1 MKRRGFLAASLLT
14 PLGAMVATG
23 QAHAA
28 AGHVFSFAPDG
39 SAFLLDGKPFQIRG
53 GEMHPVRI
61 PRQYWRHRVQ
71 MAKAM
76 GLNTIG
82 VYLMWNYLEERPGHF
97 DLTTDRRDFAAF
109 LRICQEEGM
118 WVLLR
123 PGPYVCAEWDLGG
136 LPAWLLANDPVAL
149 RTSKDSR
156 YMAAV
161 RRYVKAIAPVV
172 KPLMADNGGPVLMVQ
187 VENEFGSYG
196 NETPHLT
203 DIRRMWLDEGITGPF
218 YTQDGLGQ
226 VQANRTVVPGGAIG
240 LSGGNAADIAKCR
253 ESFPKVP
260 ALSGELYPGWLTHWG
275 EPAMAGPT
283 NITGTLRGLM
293 DSGLSFNIYVLHGGT
308 NFGYWA
314 GANASNDG
322 SNYQPDV
329 TTYDYGAPITEQG
342 APAALYPA
350 YRDLISSYVGTLPPI
365 PAPIATIAQDGPTPV
380 PYASLWDN
388 LPAPLSTQD
397 VKPME
402 AYGQNS
408 GFMLYRKAV
417 ANGGALKITAVHDYA
432 TVYANGKYQ
441 GGISRTAVPAS
452 YAGPLKVTTGDSLTL
467 PTSPGT
473 VDILVEGLGRINF
486 GHGLVD
492 RKGITKQVSVA
503 GTQLTGWQTY
513 PLPVDE
519 AYVSGLKPVITAPD
533 RPGIFFKAT
542 LTLSTVGDTY
552 LDMSG
557 WTHGLVWVNGNNL
570 GRYWKIGPQQ
580 NLYCPGTW
588 LRKGANEI
596 VVLDLHQLEPKPI
609 PLRHTLSNNCVLVN
623 RRSGKALDVP
633 GGSTTQGTQLIQ
645 YAQHGGGNQQW
656 HLGDLGNGVSTI
668 TSAATGLVVDV
679 ADNSTADGAKIIQ
692 WSANGGVNQQWRLV
706 DAGSGHVKI
715 VSARSGK
722 LLSVAGDSTADS
734 APIVQQSD
742 TGSTSQHWKVTRV

>member
-14 PLGAMVATG
+14 PLGAMGATG
-23 QAHAA
+23 EAHAA
-28 AGHVFSFAPDG
+28 GQRFTFAANG
-39 SAFLLDGKPFQIRG
+39 SAFLLDGKPFQIRS

-82 VYLMWNYLEERPGHF
+82 VYLMWNYLEERQGRF

-109 LRICQEEGM
+109 IRICQEEGM

-136 LPAWLLANDPVAL
+136 LPAWLLADDPVAL
-149 RTSKDSR
+149 RTSKDAQ

-161 RRYVKAIAPVV
+161 RRYVKAIAPVA
-172 KPLMADNGGPVLMVQ
+172 KPLMIDNGGPVLMVQ

-196 NETPHLT
+196 NETAHLT
-203 DIRRMWLDEGITGPF
+203 DIRQMWLDDGITGPF
-218 YTQDGLGQ
+218 YTQDGLRQ
-226 VQANRTVVPGGAIG
+226 VEENRTVVPGGAIG
-240 LSGGNAADIAKCR
+240 LSGGTAADIARCR
-253 ESFPKVP
+253 ASFPAVP
-260 ALSGELYPGWLTHWG
+260 AMSGELYPGWLTHWG

-283 NITGTLRGLM
+283 DITGTLRGLM
-293 DSGLSFNIYVLHGGT
+293 DGNLSFNIYVLHGGT

-314 GANASNDG
+314 GANFDDKG
-322 SNYQPDV
+322 YQPDV
-329 TTYDYGAPITEQG
+329 TSYDYGAPITEQG

-350 YRDLISSYVGTLPPI
+350 YRDLIAGYVGTPPPI
-365 PAPIATIAQDGPTPV
+365 PAAIPTIAHDGVTPT

-388 LPAPLSTQD
+388 LPAKLDTRT

-417 ANGGALKITAVHDYA
+417 SSGGTLKVTAVHDYA
-432 TVYANGKYQ
+432 TVFANGTYQ
-441 GGISRTAVPAS
+441 GGISRTALPSS
-452 YAGPLKVTTGDSLTL
+452 YAGPLQVTTGDSLAL
-467 PTSPGT
+467 PNAVAT

-486 GHGLVD
+486 GHEIVD
-492 RKGITKQVSVA
+492 RKGITQQVSLA
-503 GTQLTGWQTY
+503 GTTLTGWQTY

-519 AYVSGLKPVITAPD
+519 AYVAALKPVISAPD

-552 LDMSG
+552 LDMTG

-580 NLYCPGTW
+580 NLFCPGTW
-588 LRKGANEI
+588 LRKGANE
-596 VVLDLHQLEPKPI
+596 VMVLDLHQLEPKPI
-609 PLRHTLSNNCVLVN
+609 SLRHKLSNYSVLVN

-633 GGSTTQGTQLIQ
+633 GLSATPGTQLIQ
-645 YAQHGGGNQQW
+645 YTQHGNANQQW
-656 HLGDLGNGVSTI
+656 LFNDLGNGVSTI
-668 TSAATGLVVDV
+668 ASAVTGLVVDV
-679 ADNSTADGAKIIQ
+679 ADHSTADGAKIIQ
-692 WSANGGVNQQWRLV
+692 WTANGGVNQQWRLV
-706 DAGSGHVKI
+706 DAGGGYVKI

-722 LLSVAGDSTADS
+722 LLGVGGDPTADK
-734 APIVQQSD
+734 APIAQQSD
-742 TGSTSQHWKVTRV
+742 TGSTSQHWQVIPA